1 MPFCRRLI
9 REMFCLAQD
18 GKPKI
23 YTKGYWELP
32 RLVLDAT
39 NPPRG
44 LPSVFNIVTGHTHI
58 LIQTTSVDFFKHNT
72 YAFLVSSFSYA
83 ANILAWKSL
92 AILQWANITQLF
104 WKWSVN
110 KTDGLC
116 EIFLVKCMPSCDD
129 EISKQ
134 WWIKMIETGQGM

>member
-9 REMFCLAQD
+9 IEMFCLAQD

-23 YTKGYWELP
+23 YTKGYWELS
-32 RLVLDAT
+32 RRVLDAT
-39 NPPRG
+39 NPPWG
-44 LPSVFNIVTGHTHI
+44 LPSIFNIVTGHTHI
-58 LIQTTSVDFFKHNT
+58 LMQTTSVDFFKHNT
-72 YAFLVSSFSYA
+72 YAFLVSSFLHA

-92 AILQWANITQLF
+92 VILQWANITQLF
-104 WKWSVN
+104 WKWSIK

-116 EIFLVKCMPSCDD
+116 EIFVVMCMPSCDD

-134 WWIKMIETGQGM
+134 GWIKVIETRQGM

>member
-1 MPFCRRLI
+1 MPFCRRPI
-9 REMFCLAQD
+9 IEIFCLAQD

-23 YTKGYWELP
+23 STNGFWELP
-32 RLVLDAT
+32 RSVLDAT

-44 LPSVFNIVTGHTHI
+44 LPSIFNIVTGHTHI

-72 YAFLVSSFSYA
+72 YAFLVIFFLFCFVRSKYFSMKKL
-83 ANILAWKSL
+83 NV
-92 AILQWANITQLF
+92 ILQWANTTQLF
-104 WKWSVN
+104 WKWSIK

-116 EIFLVKCMPSCDD
+116 EIFLVMCMPSRRD

-134 WWIKMIETGQGM
+134 G